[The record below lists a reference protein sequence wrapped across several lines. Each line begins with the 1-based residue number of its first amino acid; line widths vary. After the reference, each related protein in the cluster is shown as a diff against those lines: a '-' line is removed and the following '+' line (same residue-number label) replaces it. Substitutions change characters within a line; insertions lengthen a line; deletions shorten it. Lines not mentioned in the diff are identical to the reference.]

1 MSLEVSIVVRD
12 GKEFLQIPEGIGYP
26 QLDREL
32 QRLGLP
38 TLMQPEE
45 EVPERQPLSHAE
57 KVQRLLDFAAT
68 LEKEDAG

>member
-12 GKEFLQIPEGIGYP
+12 GKKFVHIPEGIGFA

-32 QRLGLP
+32 QKLGLP
-38 TLMQPEE
+38 TLMQPGE

-57 KVQRLLDFAAT
+57 KVQRLLELAAA
-68 LEKEDAG
+68 LKKEEAG